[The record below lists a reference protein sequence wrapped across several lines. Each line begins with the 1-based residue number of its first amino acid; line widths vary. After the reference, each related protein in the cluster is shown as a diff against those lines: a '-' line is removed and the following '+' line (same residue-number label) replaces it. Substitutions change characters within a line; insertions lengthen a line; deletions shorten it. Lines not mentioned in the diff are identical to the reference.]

1 MSNTEKLAETDIT
14 RVAIVGALEEEVA
27 HIASVLENV
36 THDKSASLD
45 VSCGTLGSANGSK
58 IEVAATVGG
67 MGLVN
72 AAATVQYLI
81 DAYNPQAV
89 IFSGIAGNLNKNLH
103 TNDVVLGKTVKYLD
117 TDMRLIGQWKP
128 FASEFHSDDY
138 LLKVASKV
146 LTDMKITHIAGTI
159 ASGGYFVDSPEKV
172 AEVIAAT
179 QADAVEMEG
188 AAVLHVAARNDVP
201 ALVVRAMSDNA
212 DTKYEDF
219 HTFDIS
225 EYADTAARITVNI
238 LRNL

>member
-1 MSNTEKLAETDIT
+1 MSNTEKLTKVDIT
-14 RVAIVGALEEEVA
+14 KVAIVGALDEEVA
-27 HIASVLENV
+27 HISSALENV
-36 THDKSASLD
+36 SHKKAASLD
-45 VSCGTLGSANGSK
+45 VSCGTLDSADGRK

-225 EYADTAARITVNI
+225 EYADTAAKITVNI

>member
-1 MSNTEKLAETDIT
+1 MSNTEKLTKVDIT
-14 RVAIVGALEEEVA
+14 KVAIVGALEEEVA
-27 HIASVLENV
+27 HIASALENV
-36 THDKSASLD
+36 SHKKAASLD
-45 VSCGTLGSANGSK
+45 VSCGTLDSANGSK

-81 DAYNPQAV
+81 DAYHPQVV

-138 LLKVASKV
+138 LLNVASKV
-146 LTDMKITHIAGTI
+146 LTDMKIMHIAGTI

-212 DTKYEDF
+212 DTKYEEF

-225 EYADTAARITVNI
+225 EYADTAAQITVNI

>member
-81 DAYNPQAV
+81 DAYNPQVV

-159 ASGGYFVDSPEKV
+159 ASGGYFVDSAEKV

-179 QADAVEMEG
+179 KADAVEMEG

-201 ALVVRAMSDNA
+201 ALIVRAMSDNA

>member
-1 MSNTEKLAETDIT
+1 
-14 RVAIVGALEEEVA
+14 
-27 HIASVLENV
+27 
-36 THDKSASLD
+36 
-45 VSCGTLGSANGSK
+45 
-58 IEVAATVGG
+58 

-81 DAYNPQAV
+81 DAYNPQVV

-128 FASEFHSDDY
+128 FASEFNSDDY

-225 EYADTAARITVNI
+225 EYADTAAKITVNI

>member
-1 MSNTEKLAETDIT
+1 MTNFARIA
-14 RVAIVGALEEEVA
+14 VVGAMEEEVL
-27 HIASVLENV
+27 HIAESLENV
-36 THDKSASLD
+36 SHKKAASLD
-45 VSCGTLGSANGSK
+45 VAYGTFNSKNGEK

-81 DAYNPQAV
+81 DNYNPQAV

-128 FASEFHSDDY
+128 FSSEFHSDDY
-138 LLKVASKV
+138 LLKVASEV
-146 LTDMKITHIAGTI
+146 LDNMQITHIFGTI
-159 ASGGYFVDSPEKV
+159 ASGGYFVDSAEKV
-172 AEVIAAT
+172 AEVIEAT

-201 ALVVRAMSDNA
+201 ALIVRAVSDNA
-212 DTKYEDF
+212 DTEYETF

-225 EYADTAARITVNI
+225 EYANTAAEITTNI
-238 LRNL
+238 IKNL

>member
-1 MSNTEKLAETDIT
+1 MSDNEKITKVDIT
-14 RVAIVGALEEEVA
+14 KVAVVGALEEEVA
-27 HIASVLENV
+27 HISSALENV
-36 THDKSASLD
+36 SLKKAASLD
-45 VSCGTLGSANGSK
+45 VSCGTLDSADGRK

-81 DAYNPQAV
+81 DTYNPQVV

-103 TNDVVLGKTVKYLD
+103 MNDVVLGKTVKYLD

-128 FASEFHSDDY
+128 FSSEFHSDDY
-138 LLKVASKV
+138 LLKVASNV
-146 LTDMKITHIAGTI
+146 LTDMKITHISGTI

-188 AAVLHVAARNDVP
+188 AAVLHVAARNDIP
-201 ALVVRAMSDNA
+201 ALIVRAMSDNA
-212 DTKYEDF
+212 DTQYETF
-219 HTFDIS
+219 KTFDIS
-225 EYADTAARITVNI
+225 EYADTAAKITVNI
-238 LRNL
+238 IRNL

>member
-14 RVAIVGALEEEVA
+14 KVAIVGALEEEVA
-27 HIASVLENV
+27 HIASALENV
-36 THDKSASLD
+36 SHDQSASLD
-45 VSCGTLGSANGSK
+45 VSCGTLDSANCSK

-188 AAVLHVAARNDVP
+188 AAVLHVSARNDVP

-225 EYADTAARITVNI
+225 EYADTAAKITVNI

>member
-1 MSNTEKLAETDIT
+1 MSNIEKLTKVDIT
-14 RVAIVGALEEEVA
+14 KVAIVGALEEEVA
-27 HIASVLENV
+27 HISSALENV
-36 THDKSASLD
+36 SHNKAASLD
-45 VSCGTLGSANGSK
+45 VSCGTLDSADGRK

-138 LLKVASKV
+138 LLNVASKV
-146 LTDMKITHIAGTI
+146 LTDMKIMHIAGTI

-212 DTKYEDF
+212 DTKYEEF

-225 EYADTAARITVNI
+225 EYADTAAQITVNI

>member
-1 MSNTEKLAETDIT
+1 
-14 RVAIVGALEEEVA
+14 
-27 HIASVLENV
+27 
-36 THDKSASLD
+36 
-45 VSCGTLGSANGSK
+45 
-58 IEVAATVGG
+58 
-67 MGLVN
+67 
-72 AAATVQYLI
+72 
-81 DAYNPQAV
+81 
-89 IFSGIAGNLNKNLH
+89 
-103 TNDVVLGKTVKYLD
+103 
-117 TDMRLIGQWKP
+117 MRLIGQSTP

-212 DTKYEDF
+212 DTKYEEF

-225 EYADTAARITVNI
+225 EYADTAAQITVNI

>member
-1 MSNTEKLAETDIT
+1 MSNTEKLTKVDIT
-14 RVAIVGALEEEVA
+14 KVAIVGALEEEVA
-27 HIASVLENV
+27 HIASALENV

-45 VSCGTLGSANGSK
+45 VSCGTLDSADGRK

-128 FASEFHSDDY
+128 FTSEFHSDDY